1 VKDDRTITHAAHWA
15 DGPEKTALYT
25 PGVPSPLNTGH
36 VISRR
41 SFLGASA
48 GLGAAA
54 IGGGWSVA
62 RASTGRA
69 APVRGA
75 AGAGQPKARARNII
89 FLVADGF
96 SAGALGLLEQYLR
109 VTDRGP
115 SQWRRITSGP
125 GVRMALQSTYSANS
139 VVTDSAAAS
148 TAWSVGAKC
157 NNGALCVLPDNSRP
171 EPLLLRAKRSG
182 KRIGCVTTT
191 TITHATP
198 AGFYANVPVRGNQ
211 SMVGEQ
217 LVHRPVDLALGGGA
231 RYVDEALA
239 GADGIRVVRTAA
251 ELGALTGDGPSRLQ
265 RGERVIGL
273 FNREHVNMHLDRTE
287 QEPGLEAMSRFAVE
301 MLGRDS
307 DEGFVLQVEAG
318 RVDHAAHRN
327 DAAGLLGDMI
337 EFDRTL
343 GFLAEWTRSRDDTLL
358 VVISDH
364 GCGAPS
370 LTMYGRDGIRG
381 LRRLGDVR
389 HSFEWILEQ
398 LGKPETPEAGAATLA
413 RLVAEVF
420 SVDLKP
426 EELEFLRRALAG
438 QPVELFTKRHELT
451 SLLGVMLG
459 NRSGVG
465 FVTSDHTGEMTDT
478 LALGAGSE
486 TMPAYIDNAGVVAWL
501 TELAALAR

>member
-1 VKDDRTITHAAHWA
+1 VTDEHTISLDGPGPAGPPGAPPGTANDRGAMEDRTA
-15 DGPEKTALYT
+15 
-25 PGVPSPLNTGH
+25 
-36 VISRR
+36 ISRR
-41 SFLGASA
+41 VFLGASA
-48 GLGAAA
+48 GLGAVA

-75 AGAGQPKARARNII
+75 AGVGASRARARNII

-109 VTDRGP
+109 VTDGGP
-115 SQWRRITSGP
+115 SHWRRITSEP
-125 GVRMALQSTYSANS
+125 GVRMALQSTHSANS

-171 EPLLLRAKRSG
+171 EPLLLRARRSG
-182 KRIGCVTTT
+182 KRVGCVTTT

-211 SMVGEQ
+211 LMVGEQ
-217 LVHRPVDLALGGGA
+217 LVQRPIDLALGGGA
-231 RYVDEALA
+231 RYVDQALA
-239 GADGIRVVRTAA
+239 GAHGVRVVRTAA
-251 ELGALTGDGPSRLQ
+251 ELAGLSGDGPARRR

-273 FNREHVNMHLDRTE
+273 FNPEHVSMQLDRSE
-287 QEPGLEAMSRFAVE
+287 QEPGLEAMARFAVE
-301 MLGRDS
+301 MLGQDAE
-307 DEGFVLQVEAG
+307 DGFVLQVEAG

-343 GFLAEWTRSRDDTLL
+343 GFLAEWTRARNDTLL
-358 VVISDH
+358 VVLSDH

-370 LTMYGRDGIRG
+370 LTMYGREGVRALG
-381 LRRLGDVR
+381 RLGDVR
-389 HSFEWILEQ
+389 HSFEWILER
-398 LGKPETPEAGAATLA
+398 LGKPESPEAGAATLA
-413 RLVAEVF
+413 RLVAEVH
-420 SVDLKP
+420 SVQLNA
-426 EELEFLRRALAG
+426 EELELLRQALAG
-438 QPVELFTKRHELT
+438 RPVELFTKRHELT

-465 FVTSDHTGEMTDT
+465 FVSSDHTGEPTDT

-486 TMPAYIDNAGVVAWL
+486 TLPAYIDNTGVTGWL